1 MSLKVFHLVFITLA
15 ALICVAAGVWLID
28 AAREGSRPGYE
39 TVYYVLGGVFLAAGG
54 GLIYYAF
61 RFFRKFRDFG
71 RPLLACVAAAA
82 FAWPTPEASA
92 CATCSAAVQTAQGE
106 ALGMSILTLGGFIL
120 SVLTGFAFFIAYL
133 RKRARLHAGA
143 DTRAGGN

>member
-15 ALICVAAGVWLID
+15 AIICVAAGVWLID

-39 TVYYVLGGVFLAAGG
+39 TVYYALGGLCLAAGG
-54 GLIYYAF
+54 GLIYYTF
-61 RFFRKFRDFG
+61 RYLKKFRDFG
-71 RPLLACVAAAA
+71 RPLLACITGAIALRA
-82 FAWPTPEASA
+82 PEAAA
-92 CATCSAAVQTAQGE
+92 CATCSSAVQSVQGE
-106 ALGMSILTLGGFIL
+106 ALGLSILTLGGFIL

-143 DTRAGGN
+143 GTRAGGN